1 MIPYLL
7 AAVGGYL
14 IGQSRKDEQFAD
26 GGMMADG
33 GIVYLDKENDRV
45 FKLVEIRDG
54 DTIVLRDELQN
65 FEYFKKDK
73 VDELL
78 KSGEWQTLSGK
89 VGEVLHSKM
98 ARGGGVTDDKKTGL
112 QIRQAEGKWVL
123 TAHIYD
129 ELNPKFFTFIKK
141 DDDAYDFENF
151 VKKNFD
157 TKGLQFDSES
167 GMFLVYGNKTRLM
180 NLLDELRNYKN
191 NPAIP
196 LYYKKPLAGG
206 FDAYMSYE
214 NNRFDKAKKLIR
226 ELNNTEE
233 VVKNFDFEMFLYD
246 GNNAVRKALKKQLDK
261 VDKKKKNVTEDE
273 IEMMVEAVTD
283 EVKSKGFMEVTDTEP
298 ERNIRYFIQERIKGN
313 GLKIVDEYGEEVS
326 YYDEELPKYN
336 LKQGRKEDG
345 GMMKKGGSVKNKKWI
360 QDALTGDEGS
370 LRRTA
375 KRKGLLRGDENL
387 SMTDLKKLQKMGGK
401 TGKRA
406 HLAQTLRK
414 FDKGGMEDYYEDLR
428 VYVQGV
434 GTIYQGNSL
443 AEATDVFDEYY
454 DNNPHAEMVMVDEKY
469 GDEIKWANVS
479 NEYDDED

>member
-98 ARGGGVTDDKKTGL
+98 ARGGEVINDKKTYL
-112 QIRQAEGKWVL
+112 RIGKADKDWFM
-123 TAHIYD
+123 AGQP
-129 ELNPKFFTFIKK
+129 NPDFFTFNW
-141 DDDAYDFENF
+141 DDAYSFEQF

-157 TKGLQFDSES
+157 TKGLRFDSEA
-167 GMFLVYGNKTRLM
+167 GMFYVEGSKVRLM
-180 NLLDELRNYKN
+180 NLLDELKKYKT
-191 NPAIP
+191 NPSIP
-196 LYYKKPLAGG
+196 KYYSKPLPD
-206 FDAYMSYE
+206 FDSYSKFE
-214 NNRFDKAKKLIR
+214 SSRFKKAKKGIVDY
-226 ELNNTEE
+226 NNTAE
-233 VVKNFDFEMFLYD
+233 VVKDFDFEMFTYD
-246 GNNAVRKALKKQLDK
+246 GNEAVRKAVKKQLDK
-261 VDKKKKNVTEDE
+261 IDKRSKDFSEEEFDN
-273 IEMMVEAVTD
+273 MVESVIK
-283 EVKSKGFMEVTDTEP
+283 EVKAKGFSEVTDTEP
-298 ERNIRYFIQERIKGN
+298 ERNIKFFIEERIKAN
-313 GLKIVDEYGEEVS
+313 GMQILDEYGEVVEF
-326 YYDEELPKYN
+326 YA
-336 LKQGRKEDG
+336 
-345 GMMKKGGSVKNKKWI
+345 KGGKVKKKWI

>member
-1 MIPYLL
+1 
-7 AAVGGYL
+7 
-14 IGQSRKDEQFAD
+14 
-26 GGMMADG
+26 
-33 GIVYLDKENDRV
+33 
-45 FKLVEIRDG
+45 
-54 DTIVLRDELQN
+54 
-65 FEYFKKDK
+65 
-73 VDELL
+73 
-78 KSGEWQTLSGK
+78 
-89 VGEVLHSKM
+89 
-98 ARGGGVTDDKKTGL
+98 
-112 QIRQAEGKWVL
+112 
-123 TAHIYD
+123 
-129 ELNPKFFTFIKK
+129 
-141 DDDAYDFENF
+141 
-151 VKKNFD
+151 
-157 TKGLQFDSES
+157 
-167 GMFLVYGNKTRLM
+167 
-180 NLLDELRNYKN
+180 
-191 NPAIP
+191 
-196 LYYKKPLAGG
+196 
-206 FDAYMSYE
+206 
-214 NNRFDKAKKLIR
+214 
-226 ELNNTEE
+226 
-233 VVKNFDFEMFLYD
+233 
-246 GNNAVRKALKKQLDK
+246 
-261 VDKKKKNVTEDE
+261 
-273 IEMMVEAVTD
+273 MMVEAVTD

>member
-1 MIPYLL
+1 
-7 AAVGGYL
+7 
-14 IGQSRKDEQFAD
+14 
-26 GGMMADG
+26 
-33 GIVYLDKENDRV
+33 
-45 FKLVEIRDG
+45 
-54 DTIVLRDELQN
+54 
-65 FEYFKKDK
+65 
-73 VDELL
+73 
-78 KSGEWQTLSGK
+78 
-89 VGEVLHSKM
+89 
-98 ARGGGVTDDKKTGL
+98 
-112 QIRQAEGKWVL
+112 
-123 TAHIYD
+123 
-129 ELNPKFFTFIKK
+129 
-141 DDDAYDFENF
+141 
-151 VKKNFD
+151 
-157 TKGLQFDSES
+157 
-167 GMFLVYGNKTRLM
+167 
-180 NLLDELRNYKN
+180 
-191 NPAIP
+191 
-196 LYYKKPLAGG
+196 
-206 FDAYMSYE
+206 
-214 NNRFDKAKKLIR
+214 
-226 ELNNTEE
+226 
-233 VVKNFDFEMFLYD
+233 MFLYD

-261 VDKKKKNVTEDE
+261 VDKKNKNVTEDE